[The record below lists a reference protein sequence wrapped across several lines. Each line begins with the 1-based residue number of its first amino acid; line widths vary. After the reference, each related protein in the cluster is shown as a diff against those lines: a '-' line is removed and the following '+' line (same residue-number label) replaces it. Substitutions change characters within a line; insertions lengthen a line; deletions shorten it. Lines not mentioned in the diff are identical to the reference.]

1 MTSGE
6 CPLNSSINTPAS
18 VFIRQQSEESA
29 EMRDWVFRMI
39 NLAVALAIIV
49 CYVAL
54 PWEAVFGE
62 YYGYAF
68 LLAIAIEI
76 VVFGFLRTYLERK
89 GRLTR
94 RI

>member
-1 MTSGE
+1 
-6 CPLNSSINTPAS
+6 
-18 VFIRQQSEESA
+18 
-29 EMRDWVFRMI
+29 MRDWTFRMI
-39 NLAVALAIIV
+39 NLTVVLAIIL
-49 CYVAL
+49 CYVVL

-94 RI
+94 RIQ

>member
-1 MTSGE
+1 
-6 CPLNSSINTPAS
+6 
-18 VFIRQQSEESA
+18 
-29 EMRDWVFRMI
+29 MRDWTFRII

-49 CYVAL
+49 CYMAL
-54 PWEAVFGE
+54 PWEVVFGE

-76 VVFGFLRTYLERK
+76 VVFGILRTYLTNR

-94 RI
+94 